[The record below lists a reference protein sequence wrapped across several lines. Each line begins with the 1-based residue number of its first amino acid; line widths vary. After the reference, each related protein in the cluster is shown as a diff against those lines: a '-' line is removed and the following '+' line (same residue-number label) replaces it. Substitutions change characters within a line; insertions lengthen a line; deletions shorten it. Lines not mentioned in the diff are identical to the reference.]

1 MRIGIFTPRSIKPL
15 HPRLAAFLEY
25 FEEKGL
31 RYDLIGSYRSKIFS
45 RLNWISLFFF
55 DNWSIYRNRKKI
67 RDYEIVI
74 INDLRFLPLASKAKR
89 HNKTVI
95 YETIDNNVSLRSYS
109 LRKKIPFTGLFMNS
123 IVRYYSEKE
132 QKLASEF
139 CDEIVVNSRALREYF
154 NNKAEILFYYSS
166 FEDVTIKNDPTKK
179 TALLYLGEFS
189 EEKGAIEVL
198 DLREKLDVNLFIFG
212 SVRSEKLRKM
222 LNNSKV
228 FQTERISHA
237 ELREK
242 LISLFNEWFL
252 TGVSFIRP
260 VHLSYATQEANK
272 DIDYLALGI
281 PLIGNHR
288 LPTKEKIEAGCGI
301 FPENEVDLK
310 RLLIDSDFK
319 KTLSVNCRGYYHNNY
334 SKEQFRKGLDKVF
347 GKYIGEC

>member
-31 RYDLIGSYRSKIFS
+31 RYDLICGYRSRIFS
-45 RLNWISLFFF
+45 RINWISLFFF
-55 DNWSIYRNRKKI
+55 DNWSVFKNRKKI
-67 RDYEIVI
+67 KDYDFVI
-74 INDLRFLPLASKAKR
+74 INDLKFLPLARMAKKR
-89 HNKTVI
+89 NKRVI

-109 LRKKIPFTGLFMNS
+109 LRKKLPFTGLFMNS

-132 QKLASEF
+132 RNLASEY
-139 CDEIVVNSRALREYF
+139 CDEIIVNSKALREYF
-154 NNKAEILFYYSS
+154 NNKAELLYYYSS
-166 FEDVTIKNDPTKK
+166 FEDIPARNDSSKK

-189 EEKGAIEVL
+189 KEKGATEVL
-198 DLREKLDVNLFIFG
+198 ALKDKLDINLFIFG
-212 SVRSEKLRKM
+212 SVRSEELKKM

-228 FQTERISHA
+228 FQTERISHM

-242 LISLFNEWFL
+242 ITSLFDEWFL
-252 TGVSFIRP
+252 AGVSFIKP

-301 FPENEVDLK
+301 FPENEIDLK
-310 RLLIDSDFK
+310 RLLIDIEFK
-319 KTLSVNCRGYYHNNY
+319 KTLSANCIDYYHNNY
-334 SKEQFRKGLDKVF
+334 SKQQFRKRLDTMF